1 MIVKYYNKP
10 FKLQELPLED
20 IHVIDDWCPNNL
32 WARFNNVLKITNRWS
47 FDNDVTYEDGETTEI
62 TWIMRLFKKWM
73 RPAGDYVEFARPI
86 IDQMCSDFGI
96 EFEQFDFAGINGQTQ
111 GLQGTIHKDSFRPRN
126 ITFLWHCNTEWDS
139 SWGGSFR
146 VYQRDT
152 LDEGQRG
159 FSEELVKNY
168 QIAEIEYKPN
178 RLIIVDGSYPH
189 SADAPNSSSGYA
201 FRKTFVARGNVAK
214 LVDK

>member
-1 MIVKYYNKP
+1 MQTIYQNNT
-10 FKLQELPLED
+10 FKLKNLPLEA
-20 IHVIDDWCPNNL
+20 IYVIDNWLPENMFTQFDD
-32 WARFNNVLKITNRWS
+32 VLGKTNRWI

-73 RPAGDYVEFARPI
+73 KPAGDYVEFARPI
-86 IDQMCSDFGI
+86 IEQMCNDFGV

-178 RLIIVDGSYPH
+178 RLIIVDGSMPH
-189 SADAPNSSSGYA
+189 SADAPNSNSGYA

-214 LVDK
+214 IVDK

>member
-1 MIVKYYNKP
+1 MQTIYQNNT
-10 FKLQELPLED
+10 FKLKNLPLEA
-20 IHVIDDWCPNNL
+20 IYVIDNWLPENMFTQFD
-32 WARFNNVLKITNRWS
+32 NVLAKTNRWI

-73 RPAGDYVEFARPI
+73 KPAGDYVEFARPI

-178 RLIIVDGSYPH
+178 RLIIVDGSMPH

-214 LVDK
+214 IVDK

>member
-1 MIVKYYNKP
+1 MQTIYQNNT
-10 FKLQELPLED
+10 FKLKNLPLEA
-20 IHVIDDWCPNNL
+20 IYVIDNWLPENMFTQFDD
-32 WARFNNVLKITNRWS
+32 VLGKTNRWI

-73 RPAGDYVEFARPI
+73 KPAGDYVEFARPI
-86 IDQMCSDFGI
+86 IEQMCNDFGV

-111 GLQGTIHKDSFRPRN
+111 GLQGTIHKDSFRPKN
-126 ITFLWHCNTEWDS
+126 ITFLWHCTKEWDKG
-139 SWGGSFR
+139 WGGSFR
-146 VYQRDT
+146 VYQKDT
-152 LDEGQRG
+152 LDKGLRG

>member
-1 MIVKYYNKP
+1 MK
-10 FKLQELPLED
+10 
-20 IHVIDDWCPNNL
+20 
-32 WARFNNVLKITNRWS
+32 
-47 FDNDVTYEDGETTEI
+47 
-62 TWIMRLFKKWM
+62 
-73 RPAGDYVEFARPI
+73 PAGDYVEFARPVI
-86 IDQMCSDFGI
+86 EQMCNDFGV

-139 SWGGSFR
+139 NWGGNFR
-146 VYQRDT
+146 VYEKDT
-152 LDEGQRG
+152 LDKGHRG
-159 FSEELVKNY
+159 FSEELVQNY

-178 RLIIVDGSYPH
+178 RLIIIDGSYPH

>member
-1 MIVKYYNKP
+1 MANTAPKDPNLSINSKLNITLVNK
-10 FKLQELPLED
+10 
-20 IHVIDDWCPNNL
+20 
-32 WARFNNVLKITNRWS
+32 FNNVLKNTNRWS

-62 TWIMRLFKKWM
+62 TWIMRLFRKWM
-73 RPAGDYVEFARPI
+73 KPAGDYVEFGRPI
-86 IDQMCSDFGI
+86 IDKMCSDFNV

-126 ITFLWHCNTEWDS
+126 ITFLWHCNTEWDNN
-139 SWGGSFR
+139 WGGKFR
-146 VYQRDT
+146 VYEKDT
-152 LDEGQRG
+152 LDKGHRG
-159 FSEELVKNY
+159 FSEELVQNY

-189 SADAPNSSSGYA
+189 SADAPNSKSGYA